1 MFDSLT
7 QIHGMFLRYVF
18 LHRRSLMIRAFDI
31 FFWPVMDLLIWGF
44 VTLYVQRIAETQVA
58 QLMLFLIG
66 AMILWDIHYRGQQAV
81 TISLMEEIWNRNLT
95 NILISPLR
103 LWEWLAATCCYGALK
118 VGLVTLILALVA
130 KWLYA
135 FDLIRV
141 GWAFLP
147 LAANLLIF
155 GWGIGLVTSGLL
167 LRFGYA
173 AEALIW
179 GVPFLVQPFA
189 DAREMPAHLGE
200 CLEAVGRGARSAA
213 YPVWYASDKP
223 RRPTASRRSPQRRRP
238 WGRRHLRPPPASL
251 LLGVAQLATPASSL
265 LGLGSDLAPP
275 RCPGIF
281 LASVVACSARLM
293 CCRRGPRGSPDG
305 FRAPTSSKA

>member
-179 GVPFLVQPFA
+179 GVPFLVQPFSCVFYPIDVLPTWA
-189 DAREMPAHLGE
+189 QMIARWLPSTYVFEGLRTVLRGGELSWTTWAQILG
-200 CLEAVGRGARSAA
+200 LNALALALGAGFFIWMFHRARSA
-213 YPVWYASDKP
+213 
-223 RRPTASRRSPQRRRP
+223 
-238 WGRRHLRPPPASL
+238 GR
-251 LLGVAQLATPASSL
+251 LGRLSS
-265 LGLGSDLAPP
+265 S
-275 RCPGIF
+275 
-281 LASVVACSARLM
+281 
-293 CCRRGPRGSPDG
+293 
-305 FRAPTSSKA
+305 